1 MALTPGFR
9 LGAYEIESPAGAGG
23 MGEVYRARDLRLDRS
38 VAIKVLPEQFA
49 NNPEVRQRFEREARA
64 ISSLNHPNICTLY
77 DVGHQDGIDYLVM
90 EYLEGEVLAS
100 RLAKGALPVDQ
111 VLKTGTQIAEALE
124 KAHRQGIVHRDLKPG
139 NIMLTKTGAKLL
151 DFGLAKPQAGL
162 AASGMTA
169 TITATGPASPITQQ
183 GTLVG
188 TFQYMS
194 PEQVEGREADARSD
208 IFALGAVLYEMAT
221 GKRAFEGKSA
231 ISVASAILEKEP
243 EAISRLQ
250 PLTPPAF
257 EQVVKGC
264 LAKDPEERFQTAHDV
279 GLQLKW
285 IAGGGSSAVTQAP
298 LPAHPKTREWVTW
311 GVAAV
316 LTAAGIAAGWWL
328 HAPPAAA
335 VLRSSVE
342 LPTGFDMANGDSSLA
357 FSHDG
362 RKLALTLVSSDK
374 TQIWLRSLDSLTAQ
388 PLAGTVGA
396 TFPTWSPDGRYLAFF
411 ADHKLKKID
420 VLGGMVQ
427 TICDVEDGRGITW
440 GPDGTLV
447 FSPGPFT
454 GLSQVSSAGGSPRE
468 LTRLG
473 ATGETNRLP
482 EFLPDGE
489 HVLFFAGVL
498 GGKANSIRVVSL
510 KTGQVAD
517 VLGSAESGPRY
528 VAPGYLVFFRG
539 QNLMAQPFDR
549 GRLKLTGQAVPI
561 AEQIQFSPFR
571 WTGSYALSDTGMLAY
586 RPQQT
591 SYRFQ
596 LTWFDLEGKQ
606 LGTTGDPVSVFG
618 VSLSPDGK
626 RAILLRPE
634 NGSQGQ
640 FKLWMYDLE
649 RKVMGRFTF
658 GPGAERN
665 ADWSPDGKQV
675 VYAADRGQGGAIYI
689 KAADGGTPEQLLYRS
704 DNQALPSSWSPDGRL
719 VAFYEVG
726 GQNKNGALWLLPL
739 SGERKAYRLHPAS
752 EANEINGSFSPDGHW
767 FSYESNESGQDEVY
781 VVPFPG
787 PGGRW
792 QITQG
797 GANGGWNGKNQIV
810 WTTTDLR
817 MMVATVTTMG
827 ADLKVGPPQ
836 PLFGG
841 KTLPQLMGANPSVGL
856 SADFTHDG
864 KRMLMAIPVTEH
876 VANPF
881 LTLVSNWTAELKK

>member
-1 MALTPGFR
+1 
-9 LGAYEIESPAGAGG
+9 
-23 MGEVYRARDLRLDRS
+23 
-38 VAIKVLPEQFA
+38 
-49 NNPEVRQRFEREARA
+49 
-64 ISSLNHPNICTLY
+64 
-77 DVGHQDGIDYLVM
+77 
-90 EYLEGEVLAS
+90 
-100 RLAKGALPVDQ
+100 
-111 VLKTGTQIAEALE
+111 LKTGTEIAEALE

-151 DFGLAKPQAGL
+151 DFGLAKPQAGVG
-162 AASGMTA
+162 ASSMTA
-169 TITATGPASPITQQ
+169 TIAGTGPASPITQQ

-243 EAISRLQ
+243 EPISRLQ

-279 GLQLKW
+279 RLQLKW
-285 IAGGGSSAVTQAP
+285 IGGGGSSAVSLAP
-298 LPAHPKTREWVTW
+298 LAHPKPRQWVRW
-311 GVAAV
+311 GLAAVLPV
-316 LTAAGIAAGWWL
+316 LTAAAVAAGWWL
-328 HAPPAAA
+328 HAPPATP

-342 LPTGFDMANGDSSLA
+342 LPTGFDTANGDSSLA
-357 FSHDG
+357 FSRDG
-362 RKLALTLVSSDK
+362 RKLALTLVAADK
-374 TQIWLRSLDSLTAQ
+374 TQIWVRSLDSLTVQ
-388 PLAGTVGA
+388 PLAGTVGG

-411 ADHKLKKID
+411 ADQKLKKID

-427 TICDVEDGRGITW
+427 TICDAEEGRGIAW

-454 GLSQVSSAGGSPRE
+454 GLSEVSSAGGSPRE

-473 ATGETNRLP
+473 ATGETDRLP

-489 HVLFFAGVL
+489 HVLFFAGSL
-498 GGKANSIRVVSL
+498 GGKANSIRVVSR

-517 VLGSAESGPRY
+517 VLRAAESGPRY

-539 QNLMAQPFDR
+539 QNLMAQPFDQA
-549 GRLKLTGQAVPI
+549 RLKLTSQAVPI
-561 AEQIQFSPFR
+561 AEQVQFSPFR

-586 RPQQT
+586 RPQQ
-591 SYRFQ
+591 SAYKFQ

-618 VSLSPDGK
+618 VSLSPDSK
-626 RAILLRPE
+626 RVILLRPE
-634 NGSQGQ
+634 NGTQGQ
-640 FKLWMYDLE
+640 LKLWMYDLE

-658 GPGAERN
+658 GPGTERN
-665 ADWSPDGKQV
+665 AVWSPDGKQV
-675 VYAADRGQGGAIYI
+675 VYAAERGQGWAIYV
-689 KAADGGTPEQLLYRS
+689 KAAEGGTPEQLLYRS
-704 DNQALPSSWSPDGRL
+704 DNPALPSSWSPDGKL
-719 VAFYEVG
+719 VAFDQVG
-726 GQNKNGALWLLPL
+726 GQNKSGALWLLPL
-739 SGERKAYRLHPAS
+739 SGDHKAYRLHPAAEAS
-752 EANEINGSFSPDGHW
+752 ETNGSFSPDGRW
-767 FSYESNESGQDEVY
+767 FSYQSNESGQDELY

-792 QITQG
+792 QISQAGTNG
-797 GANGGWNGKNQIV
+797 GGWNGKNQML
-810 WTTTDLR
+810 WTTAELR
-817 MMVATVTTMG
+817 VMVATVNTVG
-827 ADLKVGPPQ
+827 QDLKVGPSQ

-841 KTLPQLMGANPSVGL
+841 KTLPEIMGATPSVGVSL
-856 SADFTHDG
+856 DSTRDG
-864 KRMLMAIPVTEH
+864 KRMLLAIPVTEH
-876 VANPF
+876 PTNPF